1 MVIWI
6 PPALINFANY
16 CHAFKPLILFFPLY
30 HRVDRQ
36 RLLRVLQRD
45 ALANLQRM
53 ELMLFQPRLAQ
64 RQVQLLRRFVQRF
77 IRQFE
82 YPQWMGMARG

>member
-1 MVIWI
+1 M
-6 PPALINFANY
+6 LIDSANY
-16 CHAFKPLILFFPLY
+16 RHAFKPLILFFPRY
-30 HRVDRQ
+30 RRAKRE

-45 ALANLQRM
+45 ALANLQRV
-53 ELMLFQPRLAQ
+53 ELMLIQPRLAQ
-64 RQVQLLRRFVQRF
+64 RQVQLLRRLVERF